1 MTIGVSYQV
10 WRLKQLQHLFKC
22 GLNPALNPDSMEI
35 RTISHIVAS
44 WRLTQ
49 LRLRAILPYLTLCAQ
64 RSLLRS
70 AIDQL
75 DRLARADYCENFIGK
90 EPK

>member
-1 MTIGVSYQV
+1 MIIYKAQTTKHQAAALVSMRWDWYCD
-10 WRLKQLQHLFKC
+10 LLQ
-22 GLNPALNPDSMEI
+22 NRTYTV
-35 RTISHIVAS
+35 RTITHIVAS

-75 DRLARADYCENFIGK
+75 DRLARSDYLESWIDAK
-90 EPK
+90 